1 MRKSNAFTLIE
12 LLVVIAII
20 SILAAILFPVFAQAR
35 EQARKTQCIS
45 NIRQIS
51 LGATMYTQDYDEVYT
66 PYFSGYDPATGNYNS
81 PSLYWPDLVAP
92 YVQKAVGKGAGGQ
105 ALITDLSPVF
115 VCPNTSVNK
124 ADIVANQYGNIASYG
139 MSDNIVNWWAPPGID
154 ATYKPASL
162 ASVSAPGNTV
172 MISETF
178 DWISGGHNLPGS
190 ALALSAMDTKRRSGC
205 TPNDKINGV
214 LVTASG
220 RHNASPARAQGQGG
234 WCTLIDQKSNNSV
247 AFADGH
253 VKSIRIATL
262 ATDLDMWSLSG
273 NKQWP

>member
-1 MRKSNAFTLIE
+1 MRKSHAFTLIE

-20 SILAAILFPVFAQAR
+20 AILAAILFPVFAQAR

-51 LGATMYTQDYDEVYT
+51 LGVTMYVQDYDEVYC
-66 PYFSGYDPATGNYNS
+66 PYFSGYDPVVDDYFP

-92 YVQKAVGKGAGGQ
+92 YVQKVNGKGAGGQ

-115 VCPNTSVNK
+115 VCPNTTVNK
-124 ADIVANQYGNIASYG
+124 ADVVANQYGNIAAYG
-139 MSDNIVNWWAPPGID
+139 MSDNIVNWWAPPSIN

-162 ASVSAPGNTV
+162 ASVTSPGGTV

-190 ALALSAMDTKRRSGC
+190 ALALSAMDTKRMSGC
-205 TPNDKINGV
+205 TPNNKINGV
-214 LVTASG
+214 LASASG
-220 RHNASPARAQGQGG
+220 RHNASPQRTQGQSG
-234 WCTLIDQKSNNSV
+234 WCTPIDKRSNNSV

-253 VKSIRIATL
+253 VKSIKIDTL
-262 ATDLDMWSLSG
+262 ANDLDLWSLSG